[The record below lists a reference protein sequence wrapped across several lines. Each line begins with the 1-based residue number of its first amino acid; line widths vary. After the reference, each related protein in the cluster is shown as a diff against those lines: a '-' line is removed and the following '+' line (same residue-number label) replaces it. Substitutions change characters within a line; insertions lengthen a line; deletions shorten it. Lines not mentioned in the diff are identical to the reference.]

1 MISNNKQLQVQN
13 MEAIVQAG
21 IRKSRG
27 IMLKKGQL
35 ALSISRNSFSQACLR
50 DLLGLH
56 KSVTPLAV
64 AYSVLHCICLSA
76 LASTSPP
83 TLIYFLSVGGKHCDF
98 FFSFSG
104 VLQILLSASAILEQN
119 SHIPIP
125 RSARLTIWCFCKL
138 VWVKSV
144 QCCVAG
150 LYQCVSGREEGMYL
164 TSCHLLASALQFR
177 AQSPTSLD
185 KNFGLVLYC
194 GLVLCHNHGGMI
206 SRSTRCTAG
215 C

>member
-1 MISNNKQLQVQN
+1 

-35 ALSISRNSFSQACLR
+35 VLNISRNSFSQACLR

-83 TLIYFLSVGGKHCDF
+83 TLIYFLSVGSKHCDF
-98 FFSFSG
+98 FFFFLWCIANPPLCKCNSG
-104 VLQILLSASAILEQN
+104 TKFTHTHS
-119 SHIPIP
+119 
-125 RSARLTIWCFCKL
+125 
-138 VWVKSV
+138 
-144 QCCVAG
+144 
-150 LYQCVSGREEGMYL
+150 
-164 TSCHLLASALQFR
+164 
-177 AQSPTSLD
+177 
-185 KNFGLVLYC
+185 
-194 GLVLCHNHGGMI
+194 
-206 SRSTRCTAG
+206 
-215 C
+215 